1 MASSKTLAEFFNPAK
16 RLKSV
21 PSPETLIPKSS
32 ISCNSS
38 PSNASSDPDN
48 LTTYQKS
55 RIEINKYSALA
66 KRNLR
71 ICTERVSKSKAE
83 GTEYVKLEELL
94 VEDSWVEVLPGELQ
108 KPYAKNLCRFVERE
122 VRGTVAI
129 YPPQYLIFN
138 ALNSTPFDR
147 VKAVILGQ
155 DPYHGPGQAMGL
167 AFSVPEGIKVPSSL
181 VNIFKELQ
189 QDLGCSI
196 PSHGNL
202 ERWAVH
208 GVLLLNT
215 VLTVRN
221 HQANS
226 HAKKGWELFTDAVIR
241 TISQKKSGV
250 VFLLW
255 GNSAQEKSRLID
267 EAKHHILR
275 AAHPSGLSANRGFF
289 GCRHFSQTNKILEGK
304 GHVPINWQL

>member
-122 VRGTVAI
+122 
-129 YPPQYLIFN
+129 
-138 ALNSTPFDR
+138 
-147 VKAVILGQ
+147 
-155 DPYHGPGQAMGL
+155 
-167 AFSVPEGIKVPSSL
+167 
-181 VNIFKELQ
+181 
-189 QDLGCSI
+189 
-196 PSHGNL
+196 
-202 ERWAVH
+202 

-241 TISQKKSGV
+241 TISQRKSGV

-304 GHVPINWQL
+304 GHVPIDWQL

>member
-155 DPYHGPGQAMGL
+155 VA
-167 AFSVPEGIKVPSSL
+167 SSSN
-181 VNIFKELQ
+181 VSECVK
-189 QDLGCSI
+189 
-196 PSHGNL
+196 
-202 ERWAVH
+202 
-208 GVLLLNT
+208 
-215 VLTVRN
+215 
-221 HQANS
+221 
-226 HAKKGWELFTDAVIR
+226 
-241 TISQKKSGV
+241 
-250 VFLLW
+250 
-255 GNSAQEKSRLID
+255 
-267 EAKHHILR
+267 
-275 AAHPSGLSANRGFF
+275 
-289 GCRHFSQTNKILEGK
+289 KILFLRKMYNVSAVQGTL
-304 GHVPINWQL
+304 GIIVS